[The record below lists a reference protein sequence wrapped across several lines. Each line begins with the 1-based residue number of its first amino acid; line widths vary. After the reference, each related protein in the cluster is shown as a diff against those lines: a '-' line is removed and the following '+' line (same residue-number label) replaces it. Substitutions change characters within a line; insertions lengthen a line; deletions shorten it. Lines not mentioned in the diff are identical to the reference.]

1 MVDEVFQEKSPA
13 AKDFILPK
21 RNSKYSQKKK
31 KKSLITKNSSN
42 STIPES
48 LEQLAEAMV
57 F

>member
-1 MVDEVFQEKSPA
+1 MKFSKKRVLLQK
-13 AKDFILPK
+13 ILSYQK
-21 RNSKYSQKKK
+21 GILSILKKK

>member
-31 KKSLITKNSSN
+31 KKKIFNNKEL
-42 STIPES
+42 
-48 LEQLAEAMV
+48 LQLHHPRKS
-57 F
+57 

>member
-31 KKSLITKNSSN
+31 KSLITKNSSN

>member
-31 KKSLITKNSSN
+31 KIFNNKELLQLHHPRKS
-42 STIPES
+42 
-48 LEQLAEAMV
+48 
-57 F
+57 